1 MELFTP
7 KNSKELSAYP
17 LSENEAV
24 MQSLEQ
30 MFSSFVNL
38 ISENE

>member
-7 KNSKELSAYP
+7 QNSKELSVYSS
-17 LSENEAV
+17 SENEAV

-30 MFSSFVNL
+30 MFSSFMNL
-38 ISENE
+38 ISEIE